1 MTVLQ
6 TKERMDVSIRRTGE
20 ANNITFQFV
29 TISDKSREK
38 VAVEIKLLA
47 DYFYLSKLSFFMLV
61 PFIM

>member
-1 MTVLQ
+1 
-6 TKERMDVSIRRTGE
+6 MDVSIRRTGE